1 MRRIFTFA
9 GMLLMACC
17 VLQACSLWDK
27 THKVYKKYV
36 NTDPQ
41 VDLEKVDFDEREERM
56 ASLFSPV
63 DTPLNSLT
71 KYLGAKDSFPGD
83 RWLEG
88 LFQNYYWISGA
99 VVSRMSGEILHRQPE
114 TGLKPL
120 NLGPLL
126 ENSESLQGRRVA
138 VFFDETPLGP
148 EVYLGT
154 GFFHEN
160 DLLGA
165 IVVHFDVRN
174 LIRFSSDPDSIL
186 VFTPSLV
193 LWAGKYE
200 NVAPSL
206 LDEPWEDIL
215 KQEVDGEIE
224 TGGRTF
230 FWMTRYLGDKR
241 IIYATEVFRD

>member
-1 MRRIFTFA
+1 MRRIVIFA
-9 GMLLMACC
+9 TMLLMACY
-17 VLQACSLWDK
+17 LLNACSLWDK

-41 VDLEKVDFDEREERM
+41 VDLEGVDFDEQEEKM

-63 DTPLNSLT
+63 DTPVNSLV
-71 KYLGAKDSFPGD
+71 KYLGAKDVFPGD
-83 RWLEG
+83 RWFEE
-88 LFQNYYWISGA
+88 LFQRYPWISGT
-99 VVSRMSGEILHRQPE
+99 VVSKMSGEILQRQPE

-120 NLGPLL
+120 HLAPLL
-126 ENSESLQGRRVA
+126 KNSELLRERRMVT
-138 VFFDETPLGP
+138 FFDDTPLGP

-165 IVVHFDVRN
+165 LVVYFDIRN
-174 LIRFSSDPDSIL
+174 LLRFSPNPDDIL
-186 VFTPSLV
+186 VFTPQLV

-206 LDEPWEDIL
+206 LEEPWEEIL
-215 KQEVDGEIE
+215 KHEVDGELE
-224 TGGRTF
+224 TDRGTF
-230 FWMTRYLGDKR
+230 FWLARYLGDKQ
-241 IIYATEVFRD
+241 ILYATEVVRD